1 MAHVYQFYEES
12 QHTETVIVHSYK
24 TYNEI
29 SNKIHRAAVIIQS
42 FFKGIVVRA
51 QIRRMNAAAT
61 VIQRYCRGWLLR
73 YHLPDIM
80 AKVYERMCIKQ
91 YNTAAIKIQARW
103 RGYLVRKYKIC
114 VKEIIEMRHTAEKA
128 NKDIKEQ
135 LQRPFSEIGLD
146 EFQCNT
152 KDAQKVFE
160 ILFDRHHLLRTQ
172 HIEGVLSQT
181 GTQELSELEKLLK
194 LISWKDYIKEIHKIY
209 YKLYVEKRPY
219 RYKFADKRLRKQE
232 DLLRYK
238 NEVEYKYSVKQEKID
253 LDNLE
258 KEKRFNLNAKIEYE
272 PYERRITA
280 SGKYTKPI
288 ENITRII
295 DPSKNVSK
303 TDFNLGVLKDLALK
317 SNIPPYYINFW
328 FEKCTCYEE
337 NLCT

>member
-1 MAHVYQFYEES
+1 MHLTDKYGTNLTKIRELNKQITKNIRKDIKDYNTRELSKVIEENKS
-12 QHTETVIVHSYK
+12 LKVFLRKQSIGKKNSYK
-24 TYNEI
+24 EKNTKGEKIRHKQEILQAVGTYNEI

-181 GTQELSELEKLLK
+181 GTQ
-194 LISWKDYIKEIHKIY
+194 
-209 YKLYVEKRPY
+209 
-219 RYKFADKRLRKQE
+219 
-232 DLLRYK
+232 
-238 NEVEYKYSVKQEKID
+238 
-253 LDNLE
+253 
-258 KEKRFNLNAKIEYE
+258 
-272 PYERRITA
+272 
-280 SGKYTKPI
+280 
-288 ENITRII
+288 
-295 DPSKNVSK
+295 
-303 TDFNLGVLKDLALK
+303 
-317 SNIPPYYINFW
+317 
-328 FEKCTCYEE
+328 
-337 NLCT
+337 